1 MIKDNPKYEAFV
13 RLWCSD
19 DDWRDPISKPIC
31 YPNGWL
37 ASTNSR
43 KLLWVHD
50 PEFIN
55 RENVHDFSKG
65 GGANALKI
73 MEEYERIYE
82 KGMGRFGKILIS
94 DIEKIF
100 DDIKMMPEYDKKYR
114 DCDYCDGEGEVE
126 CNCCGHV
133 DECDECDGEGKI
145 ECGEEETGEY
155 RYPEN
160 HYIKIHGNHLSLGE
174 MREVVD
180 YLKYIG
186 VEELDVYSTDSDIKT
201 FFGIPNE
208 KMFILIMGNMVN
220 VNEVEKFDVVIN
232 N

>member
-1 MIKDNPKYEAFV
+1 
-13 RLWCSD
+13 
-19 DDWRDPISKPIC
+19 
-31 YPNGWL
+31 
-37 ASTNSR
+37 
-43 KLLWVHD
+43 
-50 PEFIN
+50 
-55 RENVHDFSKG
+55 
-65 GGANALKI
+65 
-73 MEEYERIYE
+73 
-82 KGMGRFGKILIS
+82 
-94 DIEKIF
+94 
-100 DDIKMMPEYDKKYR
+100 MMPEYDKKYR

-180 YLKYIG
+180 YLKFIG
-186 VEELDVYSTDSDIKT
+186 VEELDIYSTDSDIKT

-220 VNEVEKFDVVIN
+220 GDEVEKFDVKIN